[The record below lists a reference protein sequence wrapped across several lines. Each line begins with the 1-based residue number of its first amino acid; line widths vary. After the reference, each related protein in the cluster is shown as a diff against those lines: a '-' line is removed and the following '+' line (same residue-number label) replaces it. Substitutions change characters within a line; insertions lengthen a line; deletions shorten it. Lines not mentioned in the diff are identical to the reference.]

1 MRWNAFAWCAAAGA
15 ITWLVCETHSLAQFA
30 GEQERA
36 ATAAKRQLAAAASAA
51 VPSQKDVP
59 RDVPPTSSP
68 LPAAEPAPHGP
79 AIAAET
85 TDPITYAQLLL
96 DLQTTRA
103 QLAAVTSLL
112 EQCQGA
118 AQARAEQAA
127 AAAERQNG
135 PMPEG
140 VRQCLASLQ
149 QLLRTQG
156 FHGPRFLRA
165 ERVDGDGL
173 HGVEM
178 LDVDAQNLDVTFI
191 SAKTMTASLD
201 RSAGTLELRFVTGV
215 RTVAGQPTALPEDGH
230 ALLFR
235 DVDGRAVE
243 AALPYLVRASGAY
256 TEPEPA
262 KKRST
267 DVDASTRRQWL
278 ERFDRVL
285 ADAGTQPKWRVNRFR
300 GMADGQ
306 FLQVELVGTDE
317 QRHVVAGAHCERMAV
332 EVDPVTATVSLRLQN
347 GVLRRS
353 GVESSISGEGYR
365 MLLPKLTVKQATDA
379 MFGMVV
385 SK

>member
-1 MRWNAFAWCAAAGA
+1 MRWSAFAWCVAAGA
-15 ITWLVCETHSLAQFA
+15 IAWLVWETRSLAQFA
-30 GEQERA
+30 GEQGRVA
-36 ATAAKRQLAAAASAA
+36 AEARRLLAAAASAA
-51 VPSQKDVP
+51 VP
-59 RDVPPTSSP
+59 PPA
-68 LPAAEPAPHGP
+68 PAETAPSGEVAPHGP
-79 AIAAET
+79 AAASDSV
-85 TDPITYAQLLL
+85 DPVSYAQLLL

-118 AQARAEQAA
+118 AQARAEQL
-127 AAAERQNG
+127 AAEAERKSG

-140 VRQCLASLQ
+140 VRQCLASLH
-149 QLLRTQG
+149 QLLRAQG
-156 FHGPRFLRA
+156 YNGPRFLRA

-178 LDVDAQNLDVTFI
+178 LDVDAQNLVVTFV
-191 SAKTMTASLD
+191 SAKTMTANLD
-201 RSAGTLELRFVTGV
+201 RGAGTLELRFVDGV
-215 RTVAGQPTALPEDGH
+215 RTIAGQATPLPGDGH
-230 ALLFR
+230 TLLFR

-243 AALPYLVRASGAY
+243 AMLPYLVRASGVHP
-256 TEPEPA
+256 EPEA
-262 KKRST
+262 GKKRST
-267 DVDASTRRQWL
+267 DVDPITRRQWL

-285 ADAGTQPKWRVNRFR
+285 ADAGTQPSWRVNRFR

-317 QRHVVAGAHCERMAV
+317 QRHVVAGAHCERLAV

-347 GVLRRS
+347 GVLRRM